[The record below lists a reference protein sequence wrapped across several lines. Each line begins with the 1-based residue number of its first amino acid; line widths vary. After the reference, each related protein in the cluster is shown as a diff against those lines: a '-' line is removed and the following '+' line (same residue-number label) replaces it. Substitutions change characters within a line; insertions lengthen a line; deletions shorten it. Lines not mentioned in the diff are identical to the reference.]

1 MIDRGVMRQP
11 FVGLVLA
18 AVTGIVAADYFS
30 AITGPILFI
39 AILGAL
45 AGLRWSFAP
54 LVFALVG
61 ATFFALHSARITN
74 TPGDEL
80 VQIAGAE
87 TRPANVIG
95 IVTTEPKI
103 EATGNASFLLRLH
116 KARINGQDFQTNA
129 TVFVRWRGRPNVGDE
144 LALFGTFQPIEPPRN
159 PGEFDMRAY
168 LARRDVKNLFIV
180 RYPENGR
187 ILAPGSGFSIL
198 RVAAR
203 SREWM
208 QRMLSRDLEDSP
220 DVVSLICGTSLGLRH
235 QTHDDIE
242 EPFQQTG
249 TLHLFAVAGLHVGI
263 VARLLWTF
271 AMVLRLPRKVATALI
286 IPLLFFYAAITGLHT
301 ASVRAAVMSA
311 LLLGGIFFDRKVLAL
326 NSLAAAAFLILL
338 FDSNQLFTS
347 GFQLSFAVVGAIVLL
362 ADPMFVRFERI
373 VAPDPFLPRLLLSRP
388 RRFFAAVGRGLA
400 RAASVSL
407 AAWIGSLLLIYWYFY
422 LVTPVSLFANLVVV
436 PIAYFVL
443 ALAMLSLMAAP
454 ISSALSILF
463 NNANWLMS
471 RAVLGLVHFFAMLPA
486 GHVYLARF
494 TERHAPITIT
504 VLDEGTGGAA
514 HIRTNNYDWLIDC
527 GSQRNYERTL
537 KSFLHSRGIN
547 RIEGILLTHG
557 DAQHIG
563 GAADTVADFA
573 PREIYENPLDV
584 RSAVQRRLS
593 DALQP
598 GKTKPRHLIRGDSL
612 LFGRNVRAEILYPTT
627 NIKVTAADD
636 APLIVQLVFDEEIR
650 VLFESDAG
658 AKAEAALLETG
669 DNLQSDILI
678 KGQHHSG
685 GSATPRFLEAV
696 KPKLIVATSRESP
709 VAEQITE
716 EWANEIAHRGIKLFR
731 QDQTGAVEVQFGDEE
746 WTARAYLSGETFRSS
761 SR

>member
-1 MIDRGVMRQP
+1 MRQP

-18 AVTGIVAADYFS
+18 AIIGIVVADYFP
-30 AITGPILFI
+30 AISRPILLI

-45 AGLRWSFAP
+45 AGLRWSYGP

-61 ATFFALHSARITN
+61 ATFFALHSARITS
-74 TPGDEL
+74 TPADALAE
-80 VQIAGAE
+80 IAGELA
-87 TRPANVIG
+87 RPASVTG

-103 EATGNASFLLRLH
+103 EATGNASFLMRMH
-116 KARINGQDFQTNA
+116 QAKIAGQNFETNA

-144 LALFGTFQPIEPPRN
+144 VALFGTFQPIEPPRN

-187 ILAPGSGFSIL
+187 ILAPGSGFSVL
-198 RVAAR
+198 RAAAR

-208 QRMLSRDLEDSP
+208 QRILSRDLEDSP
-220 DVVSLICGTSLGLRH
+220 DVVGLICGTALGLRH
-235 QTHDDIE
+235 QTRDDIE

-263 VARLLWTF
+263 VARLLWTL
-271 AMVLRLPRKVATALI
+271 AMVMRLPRKPATALI

-338 FDSNQLFTS
+338 FDSNQFFTS
-347 GFQLSFAVVGAIVLL
+347 GFQLSFAVVGAIILL

-373 VAPDPFLPRLLLSRP
+373 VASDPFLPPPLLSRMQ
-388 RRFFAAVGRGLA
+388 RIYAAMGRGLA
-400 RAASVSL
+400 RGASVSL
-407 AAWIGSLLLIYWYFY
+407 AAWIGSLALIYWYFY
-422 LVTPVSLFANLVVV
+422 LITPISLLANLVVV

-443 ALAMLSLMAAP
+443 ALAMLSLIAAP
-454 ISSALSILF
+454 LSSGLSIVF
-463 NNANWLMS
+463 NNANWLTS
-471 RAVLGLVHFFAMLPA
+471 HAVLYLVNLFALLPG
-486 GHVYLARF
+486 GHVYLPRF
-494 TERHAPITIT
+494 TERPAPIMIT

-514 HIRTNNYDWLIDC
+514 YVRANNHDWLIDC
-527 GSQRNYERTL
+527 GGQRNYEHTL
-537 KSFLHSRGIN
+537 KSFLHSKGIN

-573 PREIYENPLDV
+573 PHEIYDNPLDV

-593 DALQP
+593 EALQLARI
-598 GKTKPRHLIRGDSL
+598 KPRHLVRGDSL
-612 LFGRNVRAEILYPTT
+612 FFGSDVHADIFYPTPDLK
-627 NIKVTAADD
+627 ITAADD
-636 APLIVQLVFDEEIR
+636 APLIVQLVIENVR

-658 AKAEAALLETG
+658 ANAEAALLEAG
-669 DNLQSDILI
+669 NNLQSDILI

-685 GSATPRFLEAV
+685 GSGTARFLEAV
-696 KPKLIVATSRESP
+696 KPKVIIATSRPSP
-709 VAEQITE
+709 IAEQITE
-716 EWANEIAHRGIKLFR
+716 EWTKEIAQRGIKLFR
-731 QDQTGAVEVQFGDEE
+731 QDQTGAVEIQFGNEG
-746 WTARAYLSGETFRSS
+746 WRTRAYLTGETFRSS

>member
-1 MIDRGVMRQP
+1 MRQP

-18 AVTGIVAADYFS
+18 AIIGIVAADYFP
-30 AITGPILFI
+30 AVTGPILFI
-39 AILGAL
+39 AILGTF
-45 AGLRWSFAP
+45 AGLRWSYEP
-54 LVFALVG
+54 LIFALVG
-61 ATFFALHSARITN
+61 TTFFALHSARISS
-74 TPGDEL
+74 TPADE
-80 VQIAGAE
+80 VAQTAGTQA
-87 TRPANVIG
+87 RPASVIG

-116 KARINGQDFQTNA
+116 KAKINGQDFETNA
-129 TVFVRWRGRPNVGDE
+129 TVFARWRGRPNVGDE
-144 LALFGTFQPIEPPRN
+144 LSLFGTFQPIEPPRN
-159 PGEFDMRAY
+159 PGEFDMCAY

-198 RVAAR
+198 RAAAR

-208 QRMLSRDLEDSP
+208 QRILSRDLEDSP
-220 DVVSLICGTSLGLRH
+220 DVVGLVCGTSLGLRH
-235 QTHDDIE
+235 QTRDDIE

-271 AMVLRLPRKVATALI
+271 AMVLRLPRKAATALI

-373 VAPDPFLPRLLLSRP
+373 LAPDPFLPRLLLSRP
-388 RRFFAAVGRGLA
+388 RRFFAAVERGLA
-400 RAASVSL
+400 RGASVSL
-407 AAWIGSLLLIYWYFY
+407 AAWIGSLLLIYRYFY

-443 ALAMLSLMAAP
+443 ALAMLSLITAP

-486 GHVYLARF
+486 GHVYLPRF

-504 VLDEGTGGAA
+504 VLDEGTGAAA

-573 PREIYENPLDV
+573 PREIYDNPLDV

-593 DALQP
+593 EALLFARI
-598 GKTKPRHLIRGDSL
+598 KPRHLIRGDSL
-612 LFGRNVRAEILYPTT
+612 LFGQNVHAEILYPTT
-627 NIKVTAADD
+627 NIKITAADE
-636 APLIVQLVFDEEIR
+636 APLIIQLVFDEEVR

-678 KGQHHSG
+678 KGQHHLG
-685 GSATPRFLEAV
+685 GSGTAHFLEAV
-696 KPKLIVATSRESP
+696 KPQIIVATSRESP

-716 EWANEIAHRGIKLFR
+716 EWANEIAQRGIKLFR

>member
-1 MIDRGVMRQP
+1 MRQP

-61 ATFFALHSARITN
+61 ATFFALHSARIAN

-198 RVAAR
+198 RAAAR

-422 LVTPVSLFANLVVV
+422 LVTSVSLFANLVVV

>member
-1 MIDRGVMRQP
+1 MRQP

-61 ATFFALHSARITN
+61 ATFFALHSARIAN

-612 LFGRNVRAEILYPTT
+612 LFGRNVHAEILYPTT

-685 GSATPRFLEAV
+685 GSGTPRFLEAV

>member
-1 MIDRGVMRQP
+1 MRQP

-18 AVTGIVAADYFS
+18 GVFGIVAADYFP
-30 AITGPILFI
+30 AISGPILFI

-45 AGLRWSFAP
+45 AGLRWSYAP
-54 LVFALVG
+54 LIFALVG
-61 ATFFALHSARITN
+61 ATFFSLHSARITG
-74 TPGDEL
+74 TPADAL
-80 VQIAGAE
+80 AQIAGG
-87 TRPANVIG
+87 TVLPASVTG

-103 EATGNASFLLRLH
+103 EATGNASFLMRLH
-116 KARINGQDFQTNA
+116 LAKIAGQNFETNA
-129 TVFVRWRGRPNVGDE
+129 TVFVRWRGRLNVGDE

-187 ILAPGSGFSIL
+187 ILAPGSGFSVL
-198 RVAAR
+198 RAAAR

-220 DVVSLICGTSLGLRH
+220 DVVGLICGTALGLRH
-235 QTHDDIE
+235 QARDDIE

-263 VARLLWTF
+263 VARLLWTL
-271 AMVLRLPRKVATALI
+271 AMVLRLPRKAATALI

-311 LLLGGIFFDRKVLAL
+311 LLLGGIFFDRKVLTL

-373 VAPDPFLPRLLLSRP
+373 VAPDPFLPRLLLSRT
-388 RRFFAAVGRGLA
+388 RRIYAAVGRGLA
-400 RAASVSL
+400 RGASVSL
-407 AAWIGSLLLIYWYFY
+407 AAWIGSLALIYWYFY
-422 LVTPVSLFANLVVV
+422 LITPVSLLANLVVV

-443 ALAMLSLMAAP
+443 ALAMLSLIAAP
-454 ISSALSILF
+454 ISSGLSIVF
-463 NNANWLMS
+463 NNANWLTS
-471 RAVLGLVHFFAMLPA
+471 HAVLGLVHLFALLPG
-486 GHVYLARF
+486 GHVYLRRF
-494 TERHAPITIT
+494 TERPVPIMIT

-514 HIRTNNYDWLIDC
+514 HVRANNYDWLIDC
-527 GSQRNYERTL
+527 GSQRNYEHTL
-537 KSFLHSRGIN
+537 KSFLHRNGIN

-573 PREIYENPLDV
+573 PHEIYDNPLDV
-584 RSAVQRRLS
+584 RSAIQRRL
-593 DALQP
+593 AETLQP
-598 GKTKPRHLIRGDSL
+598 GRTKPRHLIRGDSL
-612 LFGRNVRAEILYPTT
+612 FFSSDVHANILYPTP
-627 NIKVTAADD
+627 NIKITAADD
-636 APLIVQLVFDEEIR
+636 APLIVQLVINENIR

-658 AKAEAALLETG
+658 ANAEATLLEAG

-678 KGQHHSG
+678 KGQHYSG
-685 GSATPRFLEAV
+685 SSGTAQFLEAV
-696 KPKLIVATSRESP
+696 KPKVIIATSRASP

-716 EWANEIAHRGIKLFR
+716 EWAQDLAQRGIKLFR
-731 QDQTGAVEVQFGDEE
+731 QDQTGAVEVQFGDGE
-746 WTARAYLSGETFRSS
+746 WRARAYLTGETFRSS

>member
-1 MIDRGVMRQP
+1 MRQP

-61 ATFFALHSARITN
+61 ATFFALHSARIAN

>member
-18 AVTGIVAADYFS
+18 AVIGIVAADYFP

-271 AMVLRLPRKVATALI
+271 AMVLRLPRKVAAALI

-347 GFQLSFAVVGAIVLL
+347 GFQLSFAVVGTIVLL

-373 VAPDPFLPRLLLSRP
+373 VAPDPFLPRLLLSRV
-388 RRFFAAVGRGLA
+388 RRICAAVGRGLA
-400 RAASVSL
+400 RGASVSL

>member
-1 MIDRGVMRQP
+1 MRQP

-18 AVTGIVAADYFS
+18 AIIGIVAADYFP

-116 KARINGQDFQTNA
+116 KAKINSQDFETNA
-129 TVFVRWRGRPNVGDE
+129 AVFVRWRGRPNVGDE

-187 ILAPGSGFSIL
+187 ILPPGSGFSIL
-198 RVAAR
+198 RAAAR

-220 DVVSLICGTSLGLRH
+220 DVVGLICGTSLGLRH

-271 AMVLRLPRKVATALI
+271 AMVLRLPRKAATALI

-347 GFQLSFAVVGAIVLL
+347 GFQLSFAVVGTIVLL
-362 ADPMFVRFERI
+362 DDPMFVRFGRV
-373 VAPDPFLPRLLLSRP
+373 VAPDPFVPRTLLTRTQ
-388 RRFFAAVGRGLA
+388 RFCAKMGRKLTRG
-400 RAASVSL
+400 ASVSL
-407 AAWIGSLLLIYWYFY
+407 AAWIGSLVLIYWYFY

-443 ALAMLSLMAAP
+443 ALAMLSLIAAP
-454 ISSALSILF
+454 ISSGLSIIF

-471 RAVLGLVHFFAMLPA
+471 RAVLGLVHFFAMLPG
-486 GHVYLARF
+486 GHVYLPRF
-494 TERHAPITIT
+494 TERHAPTTIT
-504 VLDEGTGGAA
+504 VLDEGTGAAA
-514 HIRTNNYDWLIDC
+514 HIRANNYDWLIDC
-527 GSQRNYERTL
+527 GSQRSYEHTL
-537 KSFLHSRGIN
+537 KSFLQSRGIN
-547 RIEGILLTHG
+547 RVEGILLTHG

-563 GAADTVADFA
+563 GAADTIADFA
-573 PREIYENPLDV
+573 PREIYDNPLDV

-612 LFGRNVRAEILYPTT
+612 LFGRNVHAEILYPTT

-658 AKAEAALLETG
+658 AMAEAALLETD

-678 KGQHHSG
+678 KGQHHLG
-685 GSATPRFLEAV
+685 GSGTPRFLDEV

-716 EWANEIAHRGIKLFR
+716 EWAKIG
-731 QDQTGAVEVQFGDEE
+731 
-746 WTARAYLSGETFRSS
+746 RAS
-761 SR
+761 

>member
-1 MIDRGVMRQP
+1 MRQP

-61 ATFFALHSARITN
+61 ATFFALHSARIAN

-198 RVAAR
+198 RAAAR

-220 DVVSLICGTSLGLRH
+220 DVVGLICGTSLGLRH

-373 VAPDPFLPRLLLSRP
+373 VAPDPFLPRLLLSRL

-443 ALAMLSLMAAP
+443 ALAMLSLIAAP

-593 DALQP
+593 DALPP

-636 APLIVQLVFDEEIR
+636 APLIVQLVFDEVIR

>member
-1 MIDRGVMRQP
+1 MRQP

-54 LVFALVG
+54 LIFALVG
-61 ATFFALHSARITN
+61 ATFFALHSARIAN

-103 EATGNASFLLRLH
+103 EVTGNASFLLRLH

-563 GAADTVADFA
+563 CAADTVADFA